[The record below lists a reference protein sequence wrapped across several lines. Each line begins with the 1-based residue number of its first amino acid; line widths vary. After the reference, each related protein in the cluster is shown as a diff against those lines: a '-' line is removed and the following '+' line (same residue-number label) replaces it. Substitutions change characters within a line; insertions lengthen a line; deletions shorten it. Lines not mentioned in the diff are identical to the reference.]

1 MNAIYLDNN
10 GKENL
15 MVMGCY
21 GIGVGRTAAASVEQ
35 NHDEKGMV
43 WPLNLA
49 PFEVIIIPVNFKN
62 DDLKKA
68 CQSIYI
74 QLSEMGI
81 EVLLDDRLDRLG
93 VKLKDADLIG
103 IPLQIIVGPKNL
115 EEGKIEMKI
124 RKTQDS
130 QLHLYPQCLQD
141 IPSILKNL

>member
-1 MNAIYLDNN
+1 MNAIYLDND
-10 GKENL
+10 GKENP

-35 NHDEKGMV
+35 NHDEKGIV

-62 DDLKKA
+62 DDLKKT
-68 CQSIYI
+68 CESIYA
-74 QLSEMGI
+74 QLSEMRI
-81 EVLLDDRLDRLG
+81 EVLLDDRQDRLG

-115 EEGKIEMKI
+115 KEGKIELKI

-130 QLHLYPQCLQD
+130 QLHLYPQCIQD
-141 IPSILKNL
+141 IPSILKAL